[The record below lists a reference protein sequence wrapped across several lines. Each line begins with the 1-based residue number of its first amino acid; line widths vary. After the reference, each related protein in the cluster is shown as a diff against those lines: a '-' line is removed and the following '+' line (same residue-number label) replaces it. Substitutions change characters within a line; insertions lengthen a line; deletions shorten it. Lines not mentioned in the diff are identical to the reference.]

1 MNKNILTPE
10 KAQRLQNEIY
20 QKMAAA
26 KKLKIVGQLF
36 LLGKKLDGLKNQKSN
51 DARKTSL

>member
-10 KAQRLQNEIY
+10 KVQKLQNEIY
-20 QKMAAA
+20 QKMSAT

-36 LLGKKLDGLKNQKSN
+36 SLGKKLDGLKNQKSN
-51 DARKTSL
+51 DTRKTSL